1 MTHIE
6 FTGSGGISSSFPTP
20 GAEKAVVVQNG
31 TGKVVASLTSDGAK
45 KTWLIKHGLNT
56 MAITGSLALNRPMYV
71 ETVKATAGLIAYW
84 RMDEANEAKSVV
96 GSLNSEAL
104 GQTVPAVAGANL
116 PGDLDKANEFKAE
129 AANIFTL
136 ATTATLEL
144 KKELSV
150 ECLVK
155 PATGATAGIFE
166 KSVAEAT
173 NSSYLLFIESAGK
186 ATFRV
191 FRGAALTVQAPI
203 ALSTTE
209 YSHVVGTYEPL
220 LSKIYVNGK
229 LEAEKTITAGELTT
243 GAGKSYIGALAPGT
257 LVPLKG
263 NIDELAI
270 YNKPLSAA
278 QAAEHAAQVTIG
290 RPGEVQALT
299 AEKKIVALTPNEVEV
314 TYNTA
319 LNAGEI
325 LWVTLIG

>member
-6 FTGSGGISSSFPTP
+6 FTGTGGLSSSFPTP

-155 PATGATAGIFE
+155 PASGATFGIFE

-173 NSSYLLFIESAGK
+173 NSSYLFFLESGK
-186 ATFRV
+186 PTFRV
-191 FRGAALTVQAPI
+191 AKGGNQSVQAAG
-203 ALSTTE
+203 ALPTTV
-209 YSHVVGTYEPL
+209 YSHLVGTFEATK
-220 LSKIYVNGK
+220 SKIYVNGK
-229 LEAEKTITAGELTT
+229 FEAEKTIAAGEITT

-257 LVPLKG
+257 LVPLNG
-263 NIDELAI
+263 SLDELAI
-270 YNKPLSAA
+270 YNKPLSEA
-278 QAAEHAAQVTIG
+278 QVAEHAAQVTLG
-290 RPGEVQALT
+290 RPGEVQALET
-299 AEKKIVALTPNEVEV
+299 NKKIVALTPNEVEV